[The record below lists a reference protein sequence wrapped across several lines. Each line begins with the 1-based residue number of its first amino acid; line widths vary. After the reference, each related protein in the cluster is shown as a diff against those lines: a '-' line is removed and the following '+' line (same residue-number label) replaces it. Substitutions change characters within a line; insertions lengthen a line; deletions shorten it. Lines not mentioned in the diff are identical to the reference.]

1 MIVQTG
7 YHSICCLT
15 VIQHVLNYL
24 THVKLGVLYV
34 FLPHVWTVFPQMH
47 SIIDVLYTRKFSL
60 AKLFANGSGIGTK
73 ISPIAQVTFQEVM
86 GG

>member
-34 FLPHVWTVFPQMH
+34 FLPHVWTLFPQMH
-47 SIIDVLYTRKFSL
+47 SVIDVQYTRKFLL
-60 AKLFANGSGIGTK
+60 AKFSPMPLVLGQK
-73 ISPIAQVTFQEVM
+73 IRQI
-86 GG
+86 